1 MNREETKKVL
11 NAIDFKDGDNIVIIN
26 KNVYDKMKN
35 EKQQLISWLEDKIK
49 ECMDKK
55 EAFIEG
61 LDNLDL
67 EIDIMKVLNQR
78 KVYQEVLDFI
88 NKGGKRMKKIFNNK
102 KFIVTVGT
110 ILSFILG
117 FIASI
122 FIYRWLIN
130 FIIG

>member
-1 MNREETKKVL
+1 MNREEAKKVL

-61 LDNLDL
+61 LDNCDL

-78 KVYQEVLDFI
+78 KVYQEVLDFV
-88 NKGGKRMKKIFNNK
+88 NKGGKDE
-102 KFIVTVGT
+102 
-110 ILSFILG
+110 
-117 FIASI
+117 
-122 FIYRWLIN
+122 
-130 FIIG
+130 